1 MAAVKRVLLV
11 FDTRLPHRRR
21 SIAGVIEYAREHAA
35 WELIH
40 VATLERLDRRWMTDG
55 LIGLIAHTEI
65 GPDDLAERLGVP
77 AVAVGHGSTRCPR
90 VQVDDTAV
98 GQMAA
103 THLLELQMETLAVV
117 TMSGIGFSD
126 EREAAVRRSAD
137 LRDIACYTFDSRGV
151 NLATRPGQRALEG
164 WLKDLPKPA
173 GVLAVNIDLG
183 QQVIAAAN
191 HLGIAVPDELAVLG
205 VGDDE
210 LLCRLTVPALSAI
223 EPSGW
228 QLGYEAGRLLHTLL
242 RGGSADRGVVRVPP
256 ADLTPRRSTDTIA
269 VPHPDA
275 RQALGFIRRRA
286 TEGILAKDVF
296 AQVPASRRTLETA
309 FRRYVGRSIY
319 EEITRVRV
327 EHAKRLLRTTERSVL
342 EVAVASGFS
351 SGARLAATFKRVVG
365 QTPQRYR
372 RGFSGRAVQPATF
385 SGAG

>member
-1 MAAVKRVLLV
+1 MTDATRVLLV
-11 FDTRLPHRRR
+11 FDTRLPHRRQ
-21 SIAGVIEYAREHAA
+21 SIAGVIDYAREHTA
-35 WELIH
+35 WELHH
-40 VATLERLDRRWMTDG
+40 VKMLAG
-55 LIGLIAHTEI
+55 A
-65 GPDDLAERLGVP
+65 DLAGEPSGGGWRGINGLLGVIGHADEPLDEVSARLGVP

-98 GQMAA
+98 GEMAA

-117 TMSGIGFSD
+117 TFSGIGFSD
-126 EREAAVRRSAD
+126 EREAAVRRSAG
-137 LRDIACYTFDSRGV
+137 LRDLACYTFDSRGV
-151 NLATRPGQRALEG
+151 DLATRPGQRRLEA

-173 GVLAVNIDLG
+173 GVLAVNVDLG

-191 HLGIAVPDELAVLG
+191 HVGVAVPDELAVLG

-242 RGGSADRGVVRVPP
+242 RGGPVERGVVRVPP

-296 AQVPASRRTLETA
+296 AEVPASRRTLEAA
-309 FRRYVGRSIY
+309 FRRHVGRSIY

-327 EHAKRLLRTTERSVL
+327 EHAKRLLRTGERSVL
-342 EVAVASGFS
+342 EVALASGFS
-351 SGARLAATFKRVVG
+351 SGARLAATFRRVVG
-365 QTPQRYR
+365 QTPLRYRQRYR
-372 RGFSGRAVQPATF
+372 GG
-385 SGAG
+385 